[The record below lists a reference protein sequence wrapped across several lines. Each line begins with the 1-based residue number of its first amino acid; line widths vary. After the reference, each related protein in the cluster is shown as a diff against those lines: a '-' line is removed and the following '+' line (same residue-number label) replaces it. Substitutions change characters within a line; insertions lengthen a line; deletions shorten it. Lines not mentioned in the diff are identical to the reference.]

1 MYALFDLI
9 QQGLL
14 TGCME
19 VEAPAML
26 GIDCPLTVN
35 MLVGMSWGSMR
46 EVVCRDEEEDDESD
60 DCE

>member
-1 MYALFDLI
+1 MLWAAI
-9 QQGLL
+9 RQGLL

-46 EVVCRDEEEDDESD
+46 KVVCRNDAEEDES
-60 DCE
+60 ENSE